1 MKEPLLK
8 YSLYFCQM
16 RIAINGMGRIG
27 RLLCKLLA
35 LGDHELVAV
44 NDVMPK
50 DNLVY
55 LLQYDSIYGQYF
67 LGKNEF
73 TETAEGFRLNGK
85 MVKAFSKPSPLL
97 LPWKELQI
105 DMVIDCSGKFLTEEL
120 LCQHLI
126 AGAKRV
132 LLSTTG
138 GHNVPLIIR
147 GYNDSSLSTQSIV
160 SSGGCMTN
168 CTVLILDHLVKN
180 FGLDSVHINVIHS
193 FTSRQSLV
201 DGPYTDFR
209 RGRAATTSIIPV
221 KNDLDQ
227 TLIKLFPSIDQ
238 KVSTVST
245 RVPISCGALVDIH
258 ATLQNQTTAES
269 VNNLYKRLSQNE
281 LKGLLAYNE
290 APITSTD
297 IVCNPHSAIVDST
310 LTSLLGNHLKLSA
323 WFDDQFAFTNRL
335 IEIVDLMEA

>member
-1 MKEPLLK
+1 
-8 YSLYFCQM
+8 M

-35 LGDHELVAV
+35 PTDHEIVAV

-50 DNLVY
+50 NNLIY

-67 LGKNEF
+67 LGKNKF
-73 TETAEGFRLNGK
+73 IETAEGFGLNGK
-85 MVKAFSKPSPLL
+85 MVKVFSEPSPTR

-105 DMVIDCSGKFLTEEL
+105 DIVIDCTSKFLTEEL
-120 LCQHLI
+120 LRQHLV

-138 GHNVPLIIR
+138 GQNMPLIIR
-147 GYNDSSLSTQSIV
+147 GFNDHALSNQPIV

-168 CTVLILDHLVKN
+168 CTVLILDHLIKN
-180 FGLDSVHINVIHS
+180 FGLNSVHINVVHS

-201 DGPYTDFR
+201 DGPYSDFR

-221 KNDLDQ
+221 KIDLEQ
-227 TLIKLFPSIDQ
+227 TLEKLFPSLH
-238 KVSTVST
+238 KMVSTIST
-245 RVPISCGALVDIH
+245 RVPINCGALVDIH
-258 ATLQNQTTAES
+258 TTLQNQTTAES
-269 VNNLYKRLSQNE
+269 VNNLYKQLSQNE

-335 IEIVDLMEA
+335 TEIVDLMEP